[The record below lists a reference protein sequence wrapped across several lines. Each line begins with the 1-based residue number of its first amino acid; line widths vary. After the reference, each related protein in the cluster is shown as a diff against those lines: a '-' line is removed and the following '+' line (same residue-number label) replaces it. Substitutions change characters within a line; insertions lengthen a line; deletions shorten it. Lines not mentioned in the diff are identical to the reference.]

1 MLLSESYFNRL
12 LELAGIKSV
21 KKETILKEVEDLYT
35 NSSKRVKFDTNIM
48 KQAIEGGMEVGMVF
62 QSNNKK
68 YKMPVWKMRI
78 IQPVA
83 MGYDKDGQL
92 VVRGVHVEGQSEK
105 KAIETGVRS
114 AEAKNEWRLF
124 KASNV
129 KSMFFTG
136 RLFDK
141 VALPGYKPNDSAMT
155 SVIASFN
162 PDGAKEY
169 QKQLN
174 VSKNKA
180 KALSG
185 EPKIEK
191 PKLDKPV
198 AKTAAKPIIPKT
210 PEAPKTSVNTKA
222 KEDSKKLQQKIDKLN
237 NLL

>member
-1 MLLSESYFNRL
+1 MLLSESYIKRL
-12 LELAGIKSV
+12 GELAGLKPSKSAS
-21 KKETILKEVEDLYT
+21 ILKEVEDLYS

-62 QSNNKK
+62 QSNNTK

-78 IQPVA
+78 VQPVA
-83 MGYDKDGQL
+83 MGYDKKGQL
-92 VVRGVHVEGQSEK
+92 VVRGIHVEGQSEK
-105 KAIETGVRS
+105 KAIETGIRS
-114 AEAKNEWRLF
+114 AQAKNEWRLF

-141 VALPGYKPNDSAMT
+141 VGLPGYNPNDSSMT

-180 KALSG
+180 KALAK

-191 PKLDKPV
+191 PVVKTPDKPV
-198 AKTAAKPIIPKT
+198 VPKT
-210 PEAPKTSVNTKA
+210 PQAPVNTKA
-222 KEDSKKLQQKIDKLN
+222 KEDAKKLQQKIDKLN
-237 NLL
+237 KLF